1 MYEDAREEAEANS
14 HSHRPKENRVKI
26 NLDEALNELGGVK
39 ENITFNE

>member
-1 MYEDAREEAEANS
+1 MYEEAREDAEKNS
-14 HSHRPKENRVKI
+14 HNPKENRVKI